1 MRTLLAALLLAGAVP
16 AVAQVAIGAPA
27 PDFTATDSKGRS
39 VRLADY
45 RGRIVVLEWTNPGC
59 PFVRAHYDSG
69 TMPAVQA
76 EAKTAGVVWLSINS
90 GAPGKQ
96 GHMTGAE
103 AEAQMA
109 RDKAVPTAYL
119 LDPAGSI
126 GRRYG
131 ARTTPHMYV
140 IAADGRLAYE
150 GAIDDRPTADPE
162 DAKAAT
168 RWALNAVKAVKAGR
182 KPDPAQTRAY
192 GCQVKYR

>member
-1 MRTLLAALLLAGAVP
+1 MRRLLLAALLLVAAP
-16 AVAQVAIGAPA
+16 ALADPVIGAAA
-27 PDFTATDSKGRS
+27 PDFTATDTDGRA

-45 RGRIVVLEWTNPGC
+45 RGRIVILEWTNPGC

-76 EAKTAGVVWLSINS
+76 EAKAAGAVWLSVNS

-96 GHMTGAE
+96 GHMTGPQAR
-103 AEAQMA
+103 AQMA
-109 RDKAVPTAYL
+109 HDRAVPTAYL
-119 LDPAGSI
+119 LDPAGTL
-126 GRRYG
+126 GRLYG
-131 ARTTPHMYV
+131 AKTTPHMYV

-150 GAIDDRPTADPE
+150 GAIDDRPTADAD

-182 KPDPAQTRAY
+182 TPDPAVTRAY
-192 GCQVKYR
+192 GCQVKYK